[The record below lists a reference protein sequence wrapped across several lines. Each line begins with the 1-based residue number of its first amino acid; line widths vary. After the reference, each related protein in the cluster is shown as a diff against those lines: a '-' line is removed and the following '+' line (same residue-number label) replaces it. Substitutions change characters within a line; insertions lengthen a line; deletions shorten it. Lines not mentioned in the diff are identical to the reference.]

1 MDLDRRSGLVRGI
14 LFDLDGT
21 LLDIE
26 LSGFI
31 PRYFAALTEAASAEF
46 PGVDLAAVIGAS
58 TEAMMRPHPGVTNH
72 DAFWADFASH
82 AGADAKERW
91 PLFDRF
97 YAERFPSL
105 GKGTGPKKGARRAV
119 ETAIGL
125 GFRVAIA
132 TNPIFP
138 MAAVR
143 HRLAWAGLDDIDFP
157 VVTAYEGMH
166 ATKPFPAY
174 FRETAE
180 LLGVAP
186 AECLM
191 VGDDPVLDMGAA
203 DIGMM
208 TFNVGGRP
216 TPSDYTGDLDDLADL
231 LERLA
236 GDAP

>member
-1 MDLDRRSGLVRGI
+1 MRAI

-26 LSGFI
+26 LSDFI

-46 PGVDLAAVIGAS
+46 PGVDLATTISAS

-72 DAFWADFASH
+72 DAFWSDFASA
-82 AGADAKERW
+82 AGADARDRW

-97 YAERFPSL
+97 YAERFPAL
-105 GKGTGPKKGARRAV
+105 GEGTGPRKGARRAV
-119 ETAIGL
+119 ETAIDLGL
-125 GFRVAIA
+125 KVAIA

-157 VVTAYEGMH
+157 LVTAYEEMH

-174 FRETAE
+174 FRETAD
-180 LLGVAP
+180 LLGVRP

-203 DIGMM
+203 DVGML
-208 TFNVGGRP
+208 TFYVGGRP
-216 TPSDYTGDLDDLADL
+216 TSSDFSGDLDDLADL

-236 GDAP
+236 KDAS